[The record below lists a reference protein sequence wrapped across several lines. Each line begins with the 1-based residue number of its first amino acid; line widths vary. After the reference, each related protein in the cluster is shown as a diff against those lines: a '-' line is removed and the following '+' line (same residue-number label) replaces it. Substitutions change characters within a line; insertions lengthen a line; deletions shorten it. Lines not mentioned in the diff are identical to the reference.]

1 MLIFQVNIFDIRYK
15 HMPRRFSQFK
25 NGSRLPFIAEN
36 GGRWLARYQKVT
48 EFAFVHGGT
57 DDRILDETVTT
68 EWTVGR
74 ALGLKGRANIMFVDT
89 HVEGRNFR
97 EVYVKNSDELFL
109 HDNNNVPGG
118 TLHF

>member
-1 MLIFQVNIFDIRYK
+1 
-15 HMPRRFSQFK
+15 
-25 NGSRLPFIAEN
+25 
-36 GGRWLARYQKVT
+36 
-48 EFAFVHGGT
+48 
-57 DDRILDETVTT
+57 
-68 EWTVGR
+68 
-74 ALGLKGRANIMFVDT
+74 MFVDT